1 MGWFFKRGA
10 EKKDLQDLVESMK
23 VSFSNVKKDISKI
36 KDSTDQN
43 QDEIQELHNVIGY
56 LNQSLRSLNEKVDSI
71 KFQPARQNRTREISE
86 ELEEFPQESPQTIS
100 QPRRIE
106 EKLTTVQDDMLK
118 KLAALSRE
126 SGGSPISA
134 KELTT
139 EMYPESEYSSIR
151 PMISNYLDLL
161 EELNLLKKM
170 RKRRQVFIELTE
182 KGKSLASS
190 PITNIKI
197 SRSRKKD

>member
-1 MGWFFKRGA
+1 MSWFFKRGV

-23 VSFSNVKKDISKI
+23 ISFSNVKTDISKI

-71 KFQPARQNRTREISE
+71 KIQPARQSKQREISE
-86 ELEEFPQESPQTIS
+86 ELEESPQTIS

-106 EKLTTVQDDMLK
+106 EKLTMVQEDMLK

-126 SGGSPISA
+126 SGESPISA

-151 PMISNYLDLL
+151 PMISNYLDVL
-161 EELNLLKKM
+161 EELNLLRKV

-190 PITNIKI
+190 QITSIKI
-197 SRSRKKD
+197 SRSKKKS